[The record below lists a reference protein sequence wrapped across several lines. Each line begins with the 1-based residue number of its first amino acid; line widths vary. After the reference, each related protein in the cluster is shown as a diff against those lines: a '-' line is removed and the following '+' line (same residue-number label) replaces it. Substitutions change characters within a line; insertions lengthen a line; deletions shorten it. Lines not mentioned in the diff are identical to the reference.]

1 MLNLRMTLN
10 DDVEIPN
17 GHILDSLTF
26 ETSMTSEDFTI
37 GDFLFTTVKTKFLN
51 DTVINYGDIIKIYI
65 IDEENGIE
73 YPYGIYMPYNIKKNQ
88 FAREI
93 EFYPELIIKLM
104 RPYQPL
110 FRANYSTR
118 SLLIEMMA
126 ELGFNVKELENVQGV
141 NMEGTQEEWG
151 KARTGM
157 EYLQYIA
164 SLIGKNVLANR
175 EGEIEFKLQ
184 RETDFILNK
193 PQITRL
199 EEGGENVYFISGI
212 KIIGDNTSSDA
223 IEIGVLNPPDG
234 SVRVTQIHNPFVKNE
249 TVARNMYN
257 TLATLQGYQAFKI
270 KYFDFPVYLDV
281 LDVIYLEN
289 DNPYELEL
297 ENNTGEELEY
307 EDGIDILLEQD
318 GEGEHHPVPIMKL
331 KLSFSRGGL
340 VAELESTLA
349 NLNSKQSVSTGS
361 ITSRLDIINNI
372 SRELN
377 TKVEVLDG
385 SVSSLISETEV
396 IVQNTQGQIK
406 DLNDLINNLDGKI
419 DDEIDGIRKD
429 LDDEIVVITD
439 RQSSMQQTID
449 GFTTRVEET
458 EINLSEN
465 YLTREQTISE
475 ISQTATQISQTV
487 ASEEVGKVKIGARN
501 YILSSNVETS
511 VQSPVTTDISI
522 YEWKLS
528 QDTPFVGIQNK
539 NDNAHQF
546 TISIWTDK
554 GSNAFTS
561 VLIGGITLYATEFTI
576 MQLEPN
582 LFRYTKT
589 FTVARDAM
597 LATDFFINI
606 ICQGTLN
613 HASNIKYLQL
623 EEGSVGTSYQQPLED
638 VIDDF
643 DVKLED
649 TIANIVNG
657 NQEIQTLVQQ
667 MLSDDF
673 ISDSEKADLT
683 LIFKEIT
690 SQYNAVMQEITD
702 YGEDTYTYFKT
713 FTDGLE
719 RAYNAFSEALSV
731 VLNNNDTSGKVA
743 LQELLATYYDNYH
756 NLLYVISQ
764 FVKSEHER
772 LETEIIQT
780 NESITNVITR
790 VDDEFNER
798 KKYMRF
804 GEDGLELF
812 TTINGEIGLFKMQLT
827 ENRLSFY
834 EGTNEVAYL
843 SNEKLYISNAEITT
857 SLQIG
862 NVVGRK
868 SANEGFVFHGKKE

>member
-10 DDVEIPN
+10 DVEIPN
-17 GHILDSLTF
+17 SHILDSISF
-26 ETSMTSEDFTI
+26 ETSMTSEDFSI

-65 IDEENGIE
+65 IDEDEGIE
-73 YPYGIYMPYNIKKNQ
+73 YPFGTFMPYNIKKNQ

-104 RPYQPL
+104 RPYIPL
-110 FRANYSTR
+110 FTSNYTTR

-164 SLIGKNVLANR
+164 SLIGKNVLVNR
-175 EGEIEFKLQ
+175 EGQIEFKLQ

-193 PQITRL
+193 SQITTL
-199 EEGGENVYFISGI
+199 EEGGESTYFISGI
-212 KIIGDNTSSDA
+212 KIVGDNTSNDV
-223 IEIGVLNPPDG
+223 IETGVLNAPDG
-234 SVRVTQIHNPFVKNE
+234 AVRVTQISNPFVKSE
-249 TVARNMYN
+249 TVARSMYN
-257 TLATLQGYQAFKI
+257 VLATLQGYQAWKI

-281 LDVIYLEN
+281 LDVLYIEN
-289 DNPYELEL
+289 QNPYELEL

-307 EDGIDILLEQD
+307 EDGIDILLEQNK
-318 GEGEHHPVPIMKL
+318 GVYHPVPIMKL
-331 KLSFSRGGL
+331 KLHFSRDGL
-340 VAELESTLA
+340 VAEIESTLA
-349 NLNSKQSVSTGS
+349 NINSKQSVSTGS
-361 ITSRLDIINNI
+361 ITSRLDIINKI

-377 TKVEVLDG
+377 TKVEILDG
-385 SVSSLISETEV
+385 SVSSLITETEV

-419 DDEIDGIRKD
+419 DDEVEGIRKD
-429 LDDEIVVITD
+429 LDDEIITIID
-439 RQSSMQQTID
+439 KQSSMQQTIN
-449 GFTTRVEET
+449 GFTTRVEQT

-465 YLTREQTISE
+465 YLTREQTISQIE
-475 ISQTATQISQTV
+475 QTSSSIVQSVI
-487 ASEEVGKVKIGARN
+487 SEEVGKIKVGARN

-511 VQSPVTTDISI
+511 VQSPITTDIGI

-576 MQLEPN
+576 MQLEQN

-597 LATDFFINI
+597 LANDFYINI

-613 HASNIKYLQL
+613 HSSNIKYLQL

-643 DVKLED
+643 DTKIEE
-649 TIANIVNG
+649 TIQDIVNG
-657 NQEIQTLVQQ
+657 NQEIQNAVQDI
-667 MLSDDF
+667 LSDDF
-673 ISDSEKADLT
+673 ISDSERADLV

-690 SQYNAVMQEITD
+690 SQYDNIIKEVDD
-702 YGEDTYTYFKT
+702 YGDENKNYFST
-713 FTDGLE
+713 FTDALTSS
-719 RAYNAFSEALSV
+719 YTAFSEALSAV
-731 VLNNNDTSGKVA
+731 VNNNDTSGKVA
-743 LQELLATYYDNYH
+743 LQELLATYYDDYH
-756 NLLYVISQ
+756 QLLYVISQ

-834 EGTNEVAYL
+834 EGTNEVAYM

>member
-10 DDVEIPN
+10 DVEIPN

-73 YPYGIYMPYNIKKNQ
+73 YPFGIYMPYNIKKNQ

-104 RPYQPL
+104 RPYIPL
-110 FRANYSTR
+110 FTSNYTTR

-141 NMEGTQEEWG
+141 NMEGTQEEWR

-164 SLIGKNVLANR
+164 SLIGKNVLVNR
-175 EGEIEFKLQ
+175 EGQIEFKLQ

-193 PQITRL
+193 PQITKL
-199 EEGGENVYFISGI
+199 EEGAESTYFISGI
-212 KIIGDNTSSDA
+212 KIVGDNTSDV
-223 IEIGVLNPPDG
+223 IETGVLNAPDNA
-234 SVRVTQIHNPFVKNE
+234 VRVTQINNPFVKSE

-257 TLATLQGYQAFKI
+257 TLATLQGYQAWKI
-270 KYFDFPVYLDV
+270 KYFNFPVYLDV
-281 LDVIYLEN
+281 LDVVYVEN

-318 GEGEHHPVPIMKL
+318 GKCVYHHSVPIMKL

-349 NLNSKQSVSTGS
+349 NINSKQSVSTGS

-372 SRELN
+372 NRELN
-377 TKVEVLDG
+377 TKVEILDG
-385 SVSSLISETEV
+385 SVSSLITQTEV

-429 LDDEIVVITD
+429 LDDEMITIID
-439 RQSSMQQTID
+439 KQSSMQQTID
-449 GFTTRVEET
+449 GFTTRVENTET
-458 EINLSEN
+458 NLSEN
-465 YLTREQTISE
+465 YLTREQTISQIE
-475 ISQTATQISQTV
+475 QTSSSIVQSVI
-487 ASEEVGKVKIGARN
+487 SEEVGKLSVGARN
-501 YILSSNVETS
+501 FILNSNVETT
-511 VQSPVTTDISI
+511 VASPITTDIAI

-528 QDTPFVGIQNK
+528 KDTPFVGIQNK
-539 NDNAHQF
+539 NDNAQF

-554 GSNAFTS
+554 GSSAFTS
-561 VLIGGITLYATEFTI
+561 VSIGGITLYATDFTI
-576 MQLEPN
+576 MQLEQN

-589 FTVARDAM
+589 FTITRDSM
-597 LATDFFINI
+597 LANDFFINI

-643 DVKLED
+643 DTKIED
-649 TIANIVNG
+649 SIANIING
-657 NQEIQTLVQQ
+657 NQEIQTLVQN

-673 ISDSEKADLT
+673 LSDSEKSDMI
-683 LIFKEIT
+683 LIYKQIT
-690 SQYNAVMQEITD
+690 SQYDNILKEVND
-702 YGEDTYTYFKT
+702 YGDENKNYFST
-713 FTDGLE
+713 FTDALTSS
-719 RAYNAFSEALSV
+719 YTAFSEALSAV
-731 VLNNNDTSGKVA
+731 VNNNDTSGKVA
-743 LQELLATYYDNYH
+743 LQELLATYYDDYH
-756 NLLYVISQ
+756 QLLYVISQ

-780 NESITNVITR
+780 NESITNVITM
-790 VDDEFNER
+790 VDNEFNER
-798 KKYMRF
+798 KKYMKF
-804 GEDGLELF
+804 SEDGLELF

-834 EGTNEVAYL
+834 EGTNEVAYM
-843 SNEKLYISNAEITT
+843 SNEKLFISNAEITQ

-862 NVVGRK
+862 NVIGRK

>member
-10 DDVEIPN
+10 NIEIPTS
-17 GHILDSLTF
+17 HILDSLTF
-26 ETSMTSEDFTI
+26 ETSMTSQDFTI

-65 IDEENGIE
+65 IDEDKGIV
-73 YPYGIYMPYNIKKNQ
+73 YPYGIYMPYDIKKNQ

-104 RPYQPL
+104 RPYIPL
-110 FRANYSTR
+110 FTSNYTTR

-164 SLIGKNVLANR
+164 SLIGKNVLVNR
-175 EGEIEFKLQ
+175 NGEIEFKLQ

-193 PQITRL
+193 PQITKL
-199 EEGGENVYFISGI
+199 EEGGESTYFISGI
-212 KIIGDNTSSDA
+212 KVVGDNTSDV
-223 IEIGVLNPPDG
+223 IETGVLNAPDNAI
-234 SVRVTQIHNPFVKNE
+234 RVTQINNPFCKSE
-249 TVARNMYN
+249 TVARSMYN
-257 TLATLQGYQAFKI
+257 TLATLQGYQAWKI
-270 KYFDFPVYLDV
+270 KYFNFPVYLDV
-281 LDVIYLEN
+281 LDVVYIEN

-318 GEGEHHPVPIMKL
+318 GKCVYHHSVPIMKL

-349 NLNSKQSVSTGS
+349 NINSKQSVSTGS

-372 SRELN
+372 NRELN
-377 TKVEVLDG
+377 TKVEILDG
-385 SVSSLISETEV
+385 SVSSLITQTEV

-429 LDDEIVVITD
+429 LDDEMITIID
-439 RQSSMQQTID
+439 KQSSMQQTID
-449 GFTTRVEET
+449 GFTTRVENTET
-458 EINLSEN
+458 NLSEN
-465 YLTREQTISE
+465 YLTREQTISQIE
-475 ISQTATQISQTV
+475 QTSSSIVQSVI
-487 ASEEVGKVKIGARN
+487 SEEVGKLSVGARN
-501 YILSSNVETS
+501 FILNSNVETT
-511 VQSPVTTDISI
+511 VASPITTDIAM

-539 NDNAHQF
+539 NDNAQF

-576 MQLEPN
+576 MQLEQN

-597 LATDFFINI
+597 LANDFFINI

-613 HASNIKYLQL
+613 HSSIIKFLQL
-623 EEGSVGTSYQQPLED
+623 EEGSLATSYQQPLED
-638 VIDDF
+638 VVSDF
-643 DVKLED
+643 DTKIEE
-649 TIANIVNG
+649 TIQDIVNG
-657 NQEIQTLVQQ
+657 NQEIQNAVQDI
-667 MLSDDF
+667 LSDDF
-673 ISDSEKADLT
+673 ISDSERADLV

-690 SQYNAVMQEITD
+690 SQYDNIIKEVDD
-702 YGEDTYTYFKT
+702 YGDENKNYFST
-713 FTDGLE
+713 FTDALTSS
-719 RAYNAFSEALSV
+719 YTAFSEALSAV
-731 VLNNNDTSGKVA
+731 VNNNDTSGKVA
-743 LQELLATYYDNYH
+743 LQELLATYYDDYH
-756 NLLYVISQ
+756 QLLYVISQ

-834 EGTNEVAYL
+834 EGTNEVAYM

>member
-10 DDVEIPN
+10 DVEIPN
-17 GHILDSLTF
+17 SHVLDSLNF
-26 ETSMTSEDFTI
+26 ETSMTSQDFTI

-73 YPYGIYMPYNIKKNQ
+73 YPYGIYMPYDIKKNQ

-126 ELGFNVKELENVQGV
+126 ELGFNVKELENVQDV
-141 NMEGTQEEWG
+141 NMEGTEEEWG

-164 SLIGKNVLANR
+164 SLIGKNVLVNR
-175 EGEIEFKLQ
+175 NGEIEFKLQ

-193 PQITRL
+193 PQITTL
-199 EEGGENVYFISGI
+199 EEGENTYFISGI

-223 IEIGVLNPPDG
+223 IEIGVQNPPDG
-234 SVRVTQIHNPFVKNE
+234 SVRVTQINNPFVKSE
-249 TVARNMYN
+249 TVAQSMYN
-257 TLATLQGYQAFKI
+257 VLTNLQPYQEFKI

-289 DNPYELEL
+289 DNNNDLEL
-297 ENNTGEELEY
+297 ENNTGEEIEW
-307 EDGIDILLEQD
+307 EDDTDILLEQD
-318 GEGEHHPVPIMKL
+318 KVYHPVPIMKL
-331 KLSFSRGGL
+331 KLTFSRGGL

-372 SRELN
+372 NRELN
-377 TKVEVLDG
+377 TKVEVMDG
-385 SVSSLISETEV
+385 TISSLITETEV

-429 LDDEIVVITD
+429 LDNEIITIID
-439 RQSSMQQTID
+439 KQSSMQQTID

-511 VQSPVTTDISI
+511 VQSPVTTDIAM

-528 QDTPFVGIQNK
+528 KDTPYIGVANK
-539 NDNAHQF
+539 NDNAQF

-597 LATDFFINI
+597 LANDFFINI

-649 TIANIVNG
+649 TIASIING

>member
-10 DDVEIPN
+10 DVEIPN
-17 GHILDSLTF
+17 NHILDSLTF
-26 ETSMTSEDFTI
+26 ETSMTSQDFTI

-65 IDEENGIE
+65 IDEDEGIE
-73 YPYGIYMPYNIKKNQ
+73 YPYGTFMPYDIKKTQ
-88 FAREI
+88 FARQV

-104 RPYQPL
+104 RPYNPL
-110 FRANYSTR
+110 FKANYTTR

-126 ELGFNVKELENVQGV
+126 ELGFNVKELENVQSV
-141 NMEGTQEEWG
+141 DMEGTEEEWG

-157 EYLQYIA
+157 EYLQYVA

-223 IEIGVLNPPDG
+223 IEIGVQNPPDG
-234 SVRVTQIHNPFVKNE
+234 SVRVTQINNPFVKSE
-249 TVARNMYN
+249 TVARSMYN
-257 TLATLQGYQAFKI
+257 VLATLQGYQAFKI

-318 GEGEHHPVPIMKL
+318 GKSQYHHPVPIMKL
-331 KLSFSRGGL
+331 KLSFSRGGM

-377 TKVEVLDG
+377 TKVEILDG
-385 SVSSLISETEV
+385 SVSSLITETEV

-429 LDDEIVVITD
+429 LDDELITIID
-439 RQSSMQQTID
+439 KQSSMQQTID
-449 GFTTRVEET
+449 GFTTRVEQT

-465 YLTREQTISE
+465 YLTREQTISQIE
-475 ISQTATQISQTV
+475 QTSSSIVQSVI
-487 ASEEVGKVKIGARN
+487 SEEVGKIKVGARN

-511 VQSPVTTDISI
+511 VQSPITTDIGI

-561 VLIGGITLYATEFTI
+561 VLIGGITLYATDFIIT
-576 MQLEPN
+576 QLEQD

-597 LATDFFINI
+597 LANDFFINI

-613 HASNIKYLQL
+613 HSSNIKYLQL

-643 DVKLED
+643 DTKLED
-649 TIANIVNG
+649 TIASIING

-702 YGEDTYTYFKT
+702 YGEDTYFTT
-713 FTDGLE
+713 FTDALTSS
-719 RAYNAFSEALSV
+719 YNAFSDALSV

-834 EGTNEVAYL
+834 EGTNEVAYM